1 MSDNLATILAAPSSL
16 VVLAIVLTGLISLLL
31 RSGRHLTISELT
43 TTAML
48 IALAAVLGYFRIF
61 HMPQGG
67 SVTLGSMLPLLM
79 IAWRFGAGAG
89 ALAGFIYGLISLL
102 EDPFIVQPVQVLF
115 DYPLP
120 FMAMGLAG
128 LLPGLR
134 RRRPGLLRTLPLPCH
149 IRRRLFRE
157 LRASQHVPALVLA
170 DLQRQLPRARARDLL
185 PAALAPPCNPPTG
198 CHDALPTLIH
208 CRLVLDRRRHT
219 IQIAR

>member
-102 EDPFIVQPVQVLF
+102 EDPFIVQPVHVLF

-128 LLPGLR
+128 LLPGHR
-134 RRRPGLLRTLPLPCH
+134 CAG
-149 IRRRLFRE
+149 
-157 LRASQHVPALVLA
+157 
-170 DLQRQLPRARARDLL
+170 
-185 PAALAPPCNPPTG
+185 AALAFCG
-198 CHDALPTLIH
+198 RFLCHVISGVAFFASYAPASMSPLWYSLTFNASYLVPELAICFLLLWLLPVTRLLDAMTPS
-208 CRLVLDRRRHT
+208 RR
-219 IQIAR
+219 